1 MSATELKLEIIKKLT
16 EIEDE
21 IVLEE
26 IYRLLTA
33 ETQIEGIYALSD
45 GEIESVQVGL
55 EDAMAGRVYT
65 SEEAR
70 AMVKEWLK
78 K

>member
-16 EIEDE
+16 AIEDE

-33 ETQIEGIYALSD
+33 ESQMEGIYTLSD
-45 GEIESVQVGL
+45 EEIESIQAGL
-55 EDAMAGRVYT
+55 EDARAGRVYT
-65 SEEAR
+65 SGEAR

>member
-1 MSATELKLEIIKKLT
+1 MSATELKWEIIKKLT

-33 ETQIEGIYALSD
+33 ETHIEGIYALSD
-45 GEIESVQVGL
+45 EEIESIQAGL
-55 EDAMAGRVYT
+55 EDAKAGRIYT

>member
-16 EIEDE
+16 EIQDE
-21 IVLEE
+21 IFLEE

-33 ETQIEGIYALSD
+33 ETQIEGIYSLSEE
-45 GEIESVQVGL
+45 EIESIQAGL
-55 EDAMAGRVYT
+55 EDSKAGRVYS
-65 SEEAR
+65 SEQAR